1 MVVTVRWGLWGV
13 LGGRGWGGSGMI
25 RILLADDH
33 IVVRRGLRALLEAR
47 SDFIICA
54 EASNGREA
62 VERAL
67 EHKPDIAVL
76 DISLSVLNGID
87 ATRQIRKALPDTE
100 VLIFTRHDD
109 EDTIRDAIAAGARG
123 YVLKSESDEQI
134 IKAVAT
140 LAQHQAFFSSQ
151 VWDIRI
157 DTLVD
162 QAKPASQPSQ
172 LTAREREVVQL
183 VAEGNS
189 NKMVA
194 KLLEISV
201 KTVETH
207 RAAAMHKLNIHST
220 ADLVRYAVRN
230 KLVEP

>member
-1 MVVTVRWGLWGV
+1 MVVTVQWGNWGA

-25 RILLADDH
+25 SILLADDH

-47 SDFIICA
+47 EGFGICA

-62 VERAL
+62 VELAL
-67 EHKPDIAVL
+67 EHRPDVAML

-87 ATRQIRKALPDTE
+87 ATRQIRKGTPATE
-100 VLIFTRHDD
+100 VLIFTSNNN
-109 EDTIRDAIAAGARG
+109 EDTVRDAVAAGARG

-134 IKAVAT
+134 VKAITT

-151 VWDIRI
+151 VWDIRL
-157 DTLVD
+157 DTVVERS
-162 QAKPASQPSQ
+162 KPGTAANA
-172 LTAREREVVQL
+172 LTSREREVVQL

-207 RAAAMHKLNIHST
+207 RAAAMHK
-220 ADLVRYAVRN
+220 
-230 KLVEP
+230 

>member
-1 MVVTVRWGLWGV
+1 MV
-13 LGGRGWGGSGMI
+13 

-33 IVVRRGLRALLEAR
+33 VVVRRGLRALLEAR
-47 SDFIICA
+47 PDFLICA
-54 EASNGREA
+54 EASTGREA
-62 VERAL
+62 VELAADCN
-67 EHKPDIAVL
+67 PDIAIL
-76 DISLSVLNGID
+76 DIALPELNGID
-87 ATRQIRKALPDTE
+87 ATRQIRRASPTTE
-100 VLIFTRHDD
+100 VLIFTSHGD
-109 EDTIRDAIAAGARG
+109 EDMIRDAVTAGARG

-134 IKAVAT
+134 IKAIAT

-151 VWDIRI
+151 VWDIRL
-157 DTLVD
+157 DTV
-162 QAKPASQPSQ
+162 AERARNQPNH
-172 LTAREREVVQL
+172 LTSREREIVQL

-189 NKMVA
+189 NKKIA
-194 KLLEISV
+194 KMLVISV